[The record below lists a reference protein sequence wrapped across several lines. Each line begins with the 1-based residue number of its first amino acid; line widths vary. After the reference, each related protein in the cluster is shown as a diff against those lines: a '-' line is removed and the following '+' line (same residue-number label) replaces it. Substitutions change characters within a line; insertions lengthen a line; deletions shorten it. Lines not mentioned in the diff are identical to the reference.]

1 MKTATIRGVK
11 YRVDIDSELHGF
23 ATVNGNLE
31 KEIVVS
37 SHLPPRKFLDAIVHE
52 GMHAC
57 FPAAPE
63 AEIDRAATDLSRML
77 WRAGFRRAPV
87 SVTTRK

>member
-11 YRVDIDSELHGF
+11 YRVDIDSELYGF

-37 SHLPPRKFLDAIVHE
+37 AHLPPRKFLETVVHE

-63 AEIDRAATDLSRML
+63 AEIDRAATDLSRLL
-77 WRAGFRRAPV
+77 WRAGFRRV
-87 SVTTRK
+87 SVSARTRK